1 MNVNQEVRL
10 NLSAD
15 GIPPRLFMPQGDANS
30 RTIVATLWDGA
41 TPYNVPADTAVMV
54 RFRKP
59 DGTGGLYDA
68 TEAGAAVTASG
79 NTVTAPVATQMLAVA
94 GVVQAEIDIY
104 GTGSG
109 KAADRLATFRFA
121 VEVAPSVYPDAQIIS
136 SDYFNLI
143 AATISEAI
151 EAAAKAELAQAA
163 AEAAQDAA
171 EAAKAGAQTAQSEAE
186 SAKQGAEAAQS
197 AAEAAKT
204 AAQGAQSGAE
214 AAQQGAQTARQGA
227 ETAQS
232 AAEAAKTAAQGAQSG
247 AEAAQQGAQTARQGA
262 EAAQDAAE
270 DAQSAAEASAAAAAA
285 SAANAATSVE
295 GAVKYNA
302 PQSLTAAQQAQ
313 ARENINAL
321 GGDDDVAKESTSQLI
336 LSTLRGQR
344 PKRYGFRIKNSE
356 PNPSTRVEYLYDAE
370 GMTPAS
376 MNFSTGAFSYGSWA
390 DIWFVRDNHPCMV
403 KSDGTVDY
411 WLKGND
417 YAQKYTDGSASD
429 VSNTAYGGNC
439 FSAIPLIWVKRWQE
453 GDYSY
458 TVFCEER
465 YDDGYFAYAHTDA
478 QGRITP
484 YLFYPAFRGSLVDGK
499 LRSIKGQTQVNS
511 TTTDAERTAAQ
522 ANGSGYDI
530 LQWCDWQLLMDMCY
544 LIGKS
549 TDLQGT
555 FGQGHTTG
563 GTSAAD
569 LLTTG
574 TLSDKGQFFGYAGT
588 THAVKVFHTEVCW
601 GDRWERVVG
610 CLQDH
615 GVWKTKMTPE
625 GGGYNLT
632 GAGYDAVGETVPQ
645 TGADA
650 AFGGWFSAARNTPQG
665 LLPTALNGGDTTYYC
680 DYHYINVSI
689 LSVPLV
695 GGHCEAG
702 SRCGRYV
709 AVDATAG
716 YAGWRI
722 GASLSYK
729 RPS

>member
-15 GIPPRLFMPQGDANS
+15 GIPPRLSMPQGDANS

-41 TPYNVPADTAVMV
+41 TPYSVPANAAVMV

-68 TEAGAAVTASG
+68 TEAGTAVTASG

-104 GTGSG
+104 GTGTG

-136 SDYFNLI
+136 SDYFNIVADDI
-143 AATISEAI
+143 AKAVS
-151 EAAAKAELAQAA
+151 AAANAEEAEKGAVAAKTA
-163 AEAAQDAA
+163 AESYATEANEAKVVAVNAKTDAQTAKTAA
-171 EAAKAGAQTAQSEAE
+171 EAAKG
-186 SAKQGAEAAQS
+186 
-197 AAEAAKT
+197 
-204 AAQGAQSGAE
+204 
-214 AAQQGAQTARQGA
+214 
-227 ETAQS
+227 
-232 AAEAAKTAAQGAQSG
+232 
-247 AEAAQQGAQTARQGA
+247 
-262 EAAQDAAE
+262 AAE
-270 DAQSAAEASAAAAAA
+270 DSAEDAEAWAVGQRNGVDVPSTDPAYQN
-285 SAANAATSVE
+285 NA
-295 GAVKYNA
+295 KYYKDQAKNVA
-302 PQSLTAAQQAQ
+302 GGEFVSYGTPQTLTDAQKQQA
-313 ARENINAL
+313 RDNIDAL

-356 PNPSTRVEYLYDAE
+356 PNPSTRVEYIYDAE

-376 MNFSTGAFSYGSWA
+376 MNFNTGVFSYGSWA

-403 KSDGTVDY
+403 KSDGAVDY
-411 WLKGND
+411 WLKDDD
-417 YAQKYTDGSASD
+417 YTKKYTDGSASD
-429 VSNTAYGGNC
+429 VSNTTYGGNC
-439 FSAIPLIWVKRWQE
+439 FSAIPLIWVKRYQE

-478 QGRITP
+478 QGRIMP

-499 LRSIKGQTQVNS
+499 LRSLKGQAQDSN
-511 TTTDAERTAAQ
+511 TDTIAERTAAQ

-530 LQWCDWQLLMDMCY
+530 LQWGDWQLLMDMCY

-549 TDLQGT
+549 TNLQGT

-569 LLTTG
+569 MLTTG
-574 TLSDKGQFFGYAGT
+574 ALSDKGQFYGYADT
-588 THAVKVFHTEVCW
+588 ANAAKVFHTEVCW
-601 GDRWERVVG
+601 GDRFERIIG

-615 GVWKTKMTPE
+615 GVWKMKMTPE
-625 GGGYNLT
+625 GSGYNLT

-645 TGADA
+645 PGANA
-650 AFGGWFSAARNTPQG
+650 SFGGYFAAARNTPQG
-665 LLPTALNGGDTTYYC
+665 LLPTALRGSSTTYYC
-680 DYHYINVSI
+680 DNHLVNVGA
-689 LSVPLV
+689 LTVPFV
-695 GGHCEAG
+695 GGDCG
-702 SRCGRYV
+702 SGSGCGRYV
-709 AVDATAG
+709 NVNDPAWSARWYV
-716 YAGWRI
+716 

-729 RPS
+729 LSS

>member
-15 GIPPRLFMPQGDANS
+15 GIPPRLFMPQGDTNS

-41 TPYNVPADTAVMV
+41 APYNVPASAAVMV

-68 TEAGAAVTASG
+68 TEAGTAVTASG

-136 SDYFNLI
+136 SDYFNIVADDI
-143 AATISEAI
+143 AKAVS
-151 EAAAKAELAQAA
+151 AAAKAE
-163 AEAAQDAA
+163 
-171 EAAKAGAQTAQSEAE
+171 EAE
-186 SAKQGAEAAQS
+186 TGAV
-197 AAEAAKT
+197 AAKT
-204 AAQGAQSGAE
+204 AAEGYATE
-214 AAQQGAQTARQGA
+214 ANKAKVAAVNAKTDAQT
-227 ETAQS
+227 
-232 AAEAAKTAAQGAQSG
+232 AKTAA
-247 AEAAQQGAQTARQGA
+247 EVARG
-262 EAAQDAAE
+262 AAE
-270 DAQSAAEASAAAAAA
+270 DSAEDAEAWAVGQRNGVDVPSTDPAYHN
-285 SAANAATSVE
+285 NA
-295 GAVKYNA
+295 KYYKDQAKNVAGGEFVSYGA
-302 PQSLTAAQQAQ
+302 PQTLTDAQKQQA
-313 ARENINAL
+313 RDNIGAL
-321 GGDDDVAKESTSQLI
+321 GGNDDVAKESTSQLI

-356 PNPSTRVEYLYDAE
+356 PSPSTRVEYLYDAE
-370 GMTPAS
+370 SMTPAS
-376 MNFSTGAFSYGSWA
+376 MNFSTGVFNYGSWA
-390 DIWFVRDNHPCMV
+390 DIWFVRDNHPCML
-403 KSDGTVDY
+403 KSDGAVDY
-411 WLKGND
+411 WLKDDD
-417 YAQKYTDGSASD
+417 YTQKYVDGSASD

-439 FSAIPLIWVKRWQE
+439 FSAIPLIWVKRYQE

-458 TVFCEER
+458 TIFCEER

-478 QGRITP
+478 QGRIMP

-499 LRSIKGQTQVNS
+499 LRSLKGQAQDNS
-511 TTTDAERTAAQ
+511 TSAIAERTAAQ
-522 ANGSGYDI
+522 ANGNGYDI
-530 LQWCDWQLLMDMCY
+530 LQWVDWQLLMDMCY
-544 LIGKS
+544 LVGKS

-574 TLSDKGQFFGYAGT
+574 TLSDKGRFYGYDDTAN
-588 THAVKVFHTEVCW
+588 AVKVFHTEVCW
-601 GDRWERVVG
+601 GDRWERIVG

-615 GVWKTKMTPE
+615 GVWKMKMTPE
-625 GGGYNLT
+625 GSGYNLT

-645 TGADA
+645 PGATA
-650 AFGGWFSAARNTPQG
+650 NFNGWFSTARNTPQG
-665 LLPTALNGGDTTYYC
+665 LLPTALGGSSATYYC
-680 DYHYINVSI
+680 DFLYIDVDI
-689 LSVPLV
+689 LAVPF
-695 GGHCEAG
+695 GGGACSGHG
-702 SRCGRYV
+702 SRCGRSV
-709 AVDATAG
+709 AIAYQAEGV
-716 YAGWRI
+716 GWSF
-722 GASLSYK
+722 GASLSFK

>member
-41 TPYNVPADTAVMV
+41 APYNVPASAAVMV

-68 TEAGAAVTASG
+68 TEAGTAVTASG

-136 SDYFNLI
+136 SDYFNIVADDI
-143 AATISEAI
+143 AKAVS
-151 EAAAKAELAQAA
+151 AAAKAE
-163 AEAAQDAA
+163 EA
-171 EAAKAGAQTAQSEAE
+171 KTGAV
-186 SAKQGAEAAQS
+186 
-197 AAEAAKT
+197 AAKT
-204 AAQGAQSGAE
+204 AAEGYATEASEAKVAAE
-214 AAQQGAQTARQGA
+214 NAKTDAQT
-227 ETAQS
+227 
-232 AAEAAKTAAQGAQSG
+232 AKTAAEVAKS
-247 AEAAQQGAQTARQGA
+247 
-262 EAAQDAAE
+262 AAE
-270 DAQSAAEASAAAAAA
+270 DSAEDAEAWAVGQRNGADVPSTDPAYHN
-285 SAANAATSVE
+285 NA
-295 GAVKYNA
+295 KYYKDQAKNVAGGEFVSYGA
-302 PQSLTAAQQAQ
+302 PQVLTDAQKQQA
-313 ARENINAL
+313 RDNIDAL

-376 MNFSTGAFSYGSWA
+376 MNFNTGVFSYGSWA

-403 KSDGTVDY
+403 KSDGAVDY
-411 WLKGND
+411 WLKDDD
-417 YAQKYTDGSASD
+417 YTQKYVDGSASD
-429 VSNTAYGGNC
+429 VSNTAYAGNC
-439 FSAIPLIWVKRWQE
+439 FSAIPLIWVKRYQE

-478 QGRITP
+478 QGRIMP
-484 YLFYPAFRGSLVDGK
+484 YLFYPAFQGSLVDGK
-499 LRSIKGQTQVNS
+499 LRSLKGQAQDNN
-511 TTTDAERTAAQ
+511 TTTTAERTAAQ

-549 TDLQGT
+549 TNLQGT

-574 TLSDKGQFFGYAGT
+574 TLSDKGRFYGYADIAN
-588 THAVKVFHTEVCW
+588 AVKVFHTEVCW
-601 GDRWERVVG
+601 GDRWERIVG

-615 GVWKTKMTPE
+615 GVWKIKMTPE
-625 GGGYNLT
+625 GSGYNLT
-632 GAGYDAVGETVPQ
+632 GAGYDAVGETVPRP
-645 TGADA
+645 GADET
-650 AFGGWFSAARNTPQG
+650 FGGWFSAARNTPQG
-665 LLPTALNGGDTTYYC
+665 LLPTALTGSSTTYYC
-680 DYHYINVSI
+680 DYNYINASI
-689 LSVPLV
+689 LAVPIV
-695 GGHCEAG
+695 GGDCVNG
-702 SRCGRYV
+702 VRCGRCVGIYFPV
-709 AVDATAG
+709 LH
-716 YAGWRI
+716 AGWNI

-729 RPS
+729 RPT

>member
-10 NLSAD
+10 NLSSA
-15 GIPPRLFMPQGDANS
+15 GIPPRLSMPQGDANS

-41 TPYNVPADTAVMV
+41 TPYNVPANAAVMV

-68 TEAGAAVTASG
+68 TEAGTAVTASG

-136 SDYFNLI
+136 SDYYNIVADDI
-143 AATISEAI
+143 AKAVS
-151 EAAAKAELAQAA
+151 AAAKAEV
-163 AEAAQDAA
+163 AE
-171 EAAKAGAQTAQSEAE
+171 EGAV
-186 SAKQGAEAAQS
+186 
-197 AAEAAKT
+197 AAKT
-204 AAQGAQSGAE
+204 AAEVYATE
-214 AAQQGAQTARQGA
+214 ANEAKVVAVNAKTDAQT
-227 ETAQS
+227 
-232 AAEAAKTAAQGAQSG
+232 AKTAA
-247 AEAAQQGAQTARQGA
+247 ETAKG
-262 EAAQDAAE
+262 AAE
-270 DAQSAAEASAAAAAA
+270 DSAEDAEAWAVGQRNGVDVPSTDPAYQN
-285 SAANAATSVE
+285 NA
-295 GAVKYNA
+295 KYYKDQAKNVA
-302 PQSLTAAQQAQ
+302 GGEFVSYGDTQTLTDAQKQQA
-313 ARENINAL
+313 RDNIGAL
-321 GGDDDVAKESTSQLI
+321 GGNDDVAKESTSQLI
-336 LSTLRGQR
+336 LDTLRGQR

-356 PNPSTRVEYLYDAE
+356 PNPSTRVEYIYDAE
-370 GMTPAS
+370 GMTPAR
-376 MNFSTGAFSYGSWA
+376 MNFNTGVFDYGSWA
-390 DIWFVRDNHPCMV
+390 DIWFVRDNHPCML
-403 KSDGTVDY
+403 KSDGAVDY
-411 WLKGND
+411 WLKDDD
-417 YAQKYTDGSASD
+417 YTQKYADGSASD

-439 FSAIPLIWVKRWQE
+439 FSAIPLIWVKRYQE

-458 TVFCEER
+458 TIFCEER

-478 QGRITP
+478 QGRIMP

-499 LRSIKGQTQVNS
+499 LRSIKDQAQDNN

-555 FGQGHTTG
+555 FGQGHTAG
-563 GTSAAD
+563 GASAAD

-574 TLSDKGQFFGYAGT
+574 TLSDKGRFFGYAET
-588 THAVKVFHTEVCW
+588 TNAVKVFHTEVCW
-601 GDRWERVVG
+601 GDRWERIVG

-615 GVWKTKMTPE
+615 GVWKMKMTPE
-625 GGGYNLT
+625 GSGYNLT
-632 GAGYDAVGETVPQ
+632 GAGYDAAWETVSQPSS
-645 TGADA
+645 ASS
-650 AFGGWFSAARNTPQG
+650 FSGWFSAARNTPQG
-665 LLPTALNGGDTTYYC
+665 LLPTALTGSSTTYYC
-680 DYHYINVSI
+680 DFHNINVGK

-695 GGHCEAG
+695 CGCCVDG
-702 SRCGRYV
+702 SWCGRFV
-709 AVDATAG
+709 AVADVAG
-716 YAGWRI
+716 VAWWSL

>member
-15 GIPPRLFMPQGDANS
+15 GIPPRLSMPQGDANS
-30 RTIVATLWDGA
+30 RTIIATLWDGA
-41 TPYNVPADTAVMV
+41 TPYNVPASTAVMV

-59 DGTGGLYDA
+59 DDTGGLYDE
-68 TEAGAAVTASG
+68 TEAGTAVTASG

-104 GTGSG
+104 GTGTG

-136 SDYFNLI
+136 SDYYNIVADDI
-143 AATISEAI
+143 AKAVS
-151 EAAAKAELAQAA
+151 AAAKAEEAEKGAVA
-163 AEAAQDAA
+163 AETAAKDYATEANAAKVAAENAKTGAQTAKTAA
-171 EAAKAGAQTAQSEAE
+171 EAAKG
-186 SAKQGAEAAQS
+186 
-197 AAEAAKT
+197 
-204 AAQGAQSGAE
+204 
-214 AAQQGAQTARQGA
+214 
-227 ETAQS
+227 
-232 AAEAAKTAAQGAQSG
+232 
-247 AEAAQQGAQTARQGA
+247 
-262 EAAQDAAE
+262 AAE
-270 DAQSAAEASAAAAAA
+270 DSAEDAEAWAVGQRNGVDVPSTDPAYQN
-285 SAANAATSVE
+285 NA
-295 GAVKYNA
+295 KYYKDQAKNVA
-302 PQSLTAAQQAQ
+302 GGEFVSYGTPQTLTDAQKQQA
-313 ARENINAL
+313 RDNIGAL
-321 GGDDDVAKESTSQLI
+321 GGNDDVAKESTSQLI

-376 MNFSTGAFSYGSWA
+376 MNFSTGVFNYGSWA

-411 WLKGND
+411 WLQDDD
-417 YAQKYTDGSASD
+417 YTKKYTDGSASD

-439 FSAIPLIWVKRWQE
+439 FSAIPLIWVKRYQE

-478 QGRITP
+478 QGHIMP

-499 LRSIKGQTQVNS
+499 LRSLKGQAQDNNTS
-511 TTTDAERTAAQ
+511 ATAERTAAQ

-530 LQWCDWQLLMDMCY
+530 LQWGDWQLLMDMCY

-549 TDLQGT
+549 TDLQTT

-574 TLSDKGQFFGYAGT
+574 TLSDKGRFYGYAET
-588 THAVKVFHTEVCW
+588 TNAVKVFHTEVCW
-601 GDRWERVVG
+601 GDRWERIIG

-615 GVWKTKMTPE
+615 GTWKMKMTPE
-625 GGGYNLT
+625 GSGYNLT
-632 GAGYDAVGETVPQ
+632 GAGYDAVGEIVPQ
-645 TGADA
+645 PGEA
-650 AFGGWFSAARNTPQG
+650 AGFGGYFSAARNTPQG
-665 LLPTALNGGDTTYYC
+665 LLPTALGGSSITYYC
-680 DYHYINVSI
+680 DYHYLSSAI
-689 LSVPLV
+689 LSVPFV
-695 GGHCEAG
+695 GGYCEAG
-702 SRCGRYV
+702 SLGGRCVHVGSV
-709 AVDATAG
+709 AGSVR
-716 YAGWRI
+716 WNI

>member
-10 NLSAD
+10 NLSAA
-15 GIPPRLFMPQGDANS
+15 GIPPRLSMPQGDANS

-41 TPYNVPADTAVMV
+41 TPYSVPANAAVMV

-68 TEAGAAVTASG
+68 TEAGTAVTASG

-136 SDYFNLI
+136 SDYYNILAADI
-143 AATISEAI
+143 SAAT
-151 EAAAKAELAQAA
+151 AA
-163 AEAAQDAA
+163 AESAETSAGDA
-171 EAAKAGAQTAQSEAE
+171 EAWAAGTRDGVAVTSSDPAYENNAKYYKE
-186 SAKQGAEAAQS
+186 
-197 AAEAAKT
+197 
-204 AAQGAQSGAE
+204 
-214 AAQQGAQTARQGA
+214 
-227 ETAQS
+227 
-232 AAEAAKTAAQGAQSG
+232 
-247 AEAAQQGAQTARQGA
+247 
-262 EAAQDAAE
+262 
-270 DAQSAAEASAAAAAA
+270 
-285 SAANAATSVE
+285 
-295 GAVKYNA
+295 
-302 PQSLTAAQQAQ
+302 Q
-313 ARENINAL
+313 ARAIT
-321 GGDDDVAKESTSQLI
+321 GDTAKESTSQLI

-356 PNPSTRVEYLYDAE
+356 PNPNTRVEYLYDAE
-370 GMTPAS
+370 GMTPAG
-376 MNFSTGAFSYGSWA
+376 MNFSTGVFSYGSWA

-411 WLKGND
+411 WLKDND

-429 VSNTAYGGNC
+429 VSNTAYDGNC

-499 LRSIKGQTQVNS
+499 LRSLKGQALNNS
-511 TTTDAERTAAQ
+511 TATDAERTAAQ

-544 LIGKS
+544 IIGKS

-569 LLTTG
+569 LLTSG
-574 TLSDKGQFFGYAGT
+574 TLSDKGRFFGYSDTA
-588 THAVKVFHTEVCW
+588 HAVKVFHTEVCW

-615 GVWKTKMTPE
+615 GVWKMKMTPE
-625 GGGYNLT
+625 GSGYNLT
-632 GAGYDAVGETVPQ
+632 GAGYDAVGETVAQ

-665 LLPTALNGGDTTYYC
+665 LLPTALVGGNTTYYC

-689 LSVPLV
+689 LSVPRV
-695 GGHCEAG
+695 GGNCGDG
-702 SRCGRYV
+702 SACGRYV
-709 AVDATAG
+709 AVYNVAG
-716 YAGWRI
+716 NAGWSL

>member
-10 NLSAD
+10 NLSAA
-15 GIPPRLFMPQGDANS
+15 GIPPRLSMPQGDANS

-41 TPYNVPADTAVMV
+41 TPYNIPANAAVMV

-68 TEAGAAVTASG
+68 TEAGTAVTASG

-109 KAADRLATFRFA
+109 KAAARLATFRFA

-136 SDYFNLI
+136 SDYFNVVADDI
-143 AATISEAI
+143 AKAVS
-151 EAAAKAELAQAA
+151 AAAKAEEAEKGAIAAKATAEFNATEASKAKAA
-163 AEAAQDAA
+163 AEN
-171 EAAKAGAQTAQSEAE
+171 
-186 SAKQGAEAAQS
+186 
-197 AAEAAKT
+197 AKT
-204 AAQGAQSGAE
+204 AAQ
-214 AAQQGAQTARQGA
+214 TAKTDA
-227 ETAQS
+227 ETA
-232 AAEAAKTAAQGAQSG
+232 KGAS
-247 AEAAQQGAQTARQGA
+247 E
-262 EAAQDAAE
+262 DSAE
-270 DAQSAAEASAAAAAA
+270 DAEAWAVGQRNGADVPSTDPAYHN
-285 SAANAATSVE
+285 NA
-295 GAVKYNA
+295 KYYKDQAKNVSGGEFVSYGIS
-302 PQSLTAAQQAQ
+302 QTLTAEQQAQ

-321 GGDDDVAKESTSQLI
+321 GGNDDVAKESTSQLI

-356 PNPSTRVEYLYDAE
+356 PNPRTRVEYLYDAE

-376 MNFSTGAFSYGSWA
+376 MNFSTGVFNYGSWA

-411 WLKGND
+411 WLKDDD
-417 YAQKYTDGSASD
+417 YTQKYTNGSASD

-439 FSAIPLIWVKRWQE
+439 FSAIPLIWVKRYQE

-478 QGRITP
+478 QGRIMP
-484 YLFYPAFRGSLVDGK
+484 YLFYPAFRGSVVDGK
-499 LRSIKGQTQVNS
+499 LRSLKGQAQDNNTN
-511 TTTDAERTAAQ
+511 TTAERTAAQ

-530 LQWCDWQLLMDMCY
+530 LQWSDWQLLMDMCY

-549 TDLQGT
+549 TNLQAV

-574 TLSDKGQFFGYAGT
+574 TISDKGQFFGYADT
-588 THAVKVFHTEVCW
+588 ANAVKVFHTEVCW
-601 GDRWERVVG
+601 GDRWERTVG

-615 GVWKTKMTPE
+615 GVWKMKMTPE
-625 GGGYNLT
+625 GSGYNLT
-632 GAGYDAVGETVPQ
+632 GAGYDAAGETVPQ
-645 TGADA
+645 TGASA
-650 AFGGWFSAARNTPQG
+650 SFGGYFSAARNTPQG
-665 LLPTALNGGDTTYYC
+665 LLPTARVGSSDTYYC
-680 DYHYINVSI
+680 DYHYINVSF

-695 GGHCEAG
+695 GGDCVYG
-702 SRCGRYV
+702 SGCGRYV
-709 AVDATAG
+709 DVG
-716 YAGWRI
+716 YRSGVAWWNL

>member
-10 NLSAD
+10 NLSVA
-15 GIPPRLFMPQGDANS
+15 GIPPRLSMPQGDANS

-41 TPYNVPADTAVMV
+41 TPYNVPANAAVMV

-59 DGTGGLYDA
+59 DGTGGLYDT
-68 TEAGAAVTASG
+68 TEAGTAVAASG

-136 SDYFNLI
+136 SDYFNI
-143 AATISEAI
+143 VADDIAKAVSAAT
-151 EAAAKAELAQAA
+151 KAE
-163 AEAAQDAA
+163 
-171 EAAKAGAQTAQSEAE
+171 EAE
-186 SAKQGAEAAQS
+186 KSAV
-197 AAEAAKT
+197 AAKT
-204 AAQGAQSGAE
+204 AAEGYATEANAAKVAAE
-214 AAQQGAQTARQGA
+214 NAKTDAQT
-227 ETAQS
+227 
-232 AAEAAKTAAQGAQSG
+232 AKTAA
-247 AEAAQQGAQTARQGA
+247 ETAKG
-262 EAAQDAAE
+262 AAE
-270 DAQSAAEASAAAAAA
+270 DSAEDAEAWAVGQRNGADVPPTDPAYHNNARYYKEQAKNVAGGEFVSYGA
-285 SAANAATSVE
+285 SQT
-295 GAVKYNA
+295 
-302 PQSLTAAQQAQ
+302 LTDAQKQQA
-313 ARENINAL
+313 RDNIGAL
-321 GGDDDVAKESTSQLI
+321 GGNDDVAKESTSQLI

-376 MNFSTGAFSYGSWA
+376 MNFSTGVFNYGSWA
-390 DIWFVRDNHPCMV
+390 DIWFVRDNHPCML

-411 WLKGND
+411 WLKDDD
-417 YAQKYTDGSASD
+417 YTQKYTDGSASD

-439 FSAIPLIWVKRWQE
+439 FSAIPLIWVKRYQD

-478 QGRITP
+478 QGRIMP

-499 LRSIKGQTQVNS
+499 LRSLKGQAQDNN
-511 TTTDAERTAAQ
+511 TTTTAERTAAQ

-530 LQWCDWQLLMDMCY
+530 LQWGDWQLLMDMCY

-549 TDLQGT
+549 TNLQDT

-563 GTSAAD
+563 GMSAAG

-574 TLSDKGQFFGYAGT
+574 TISDKGRFYGYTDTAN
-588 THAVKVFHTEVCW
+588 AVKVFHTEVCW
-601 GDRWERVVG
+601 GDRFERIIG

-615 GVWKTKMTPE
+615 GVWKMKMTPE
-625 GGGYNLT
+625 GSGYNLT
-632 GAGYDAVGETVPQ
+632 GAGYDAVGEVIPQ
-645 TGADA
+645 PGTEA
-650 AFGGWFSAARNTPQG
+650 AFGGFFSAARNTPQG
-665 LLPTALNGGDTTYYC
+665 LLPTVLTGSSTTYYC
-680 DYHYINVSI
+680 DYHYINVGI

-695 GGHCEAG
+695 GGDCG
-702 SRCGRYV
+702 YGLYCGRFVSVYHP
-709 AVDATAG
+709 AG
-716 YAGWRI
+716 RAWWNL

>member
-10 NLSAD
+10 NLSTA
-15 GIPPRLFMPQGDANS
+15 GIPPRLSMPQGDANS

-41 TPYNVPADTAVMV
+41 TPYNVPVNAAVMV

-68 TEAGAAVTASG
+68 TEAGTAVTASG

-121 VEVAPSVYPDAQIIS
+121 VEVEPSVYPDAQIIS
-136 SDYFNLI
+136 SDYFNIVADDI
-143 AATISEAI
+143 AKAVS
-151 EAAAKAELAQAA
+151 AAAKAEEAKKGAVA
-163 AEAAQDAA
+163 AET
-171 EAAKAGAQTAQSEAE
+171 AAKDYATEANAAKVSAENAKTGAQ
-186 SAKQGAEAAQS
+186 
-197 AAEAAKT
+197 AAKT
-204 AAQGAQSGAE
+204 AA
-214 AAQQGAQTARQGA
+214 
-227 ETAQS
+227 ETA
-232 AAEAAKTAAQGAQSG
+232 K
-247 AEAAQQGAQTARQGA
+247 
-262 EAAQDAAE
+262 DAAE
-270 DAQSAAEASAAAAAA
+270 DSAEDAEAWAVGQRNGVDVPSTDPAYQN
-285 SAANAATSVE
+285 NA
-295 GAVKYNA
+295 KYYKDQAKNVA
-302 PQSLTAAQQAQ
+302 GGEFVSYGDPQTLTDAQKQQA
-313 ARENINAL
+313 RDNIGAL
-321 GGDDDVAKESTSQLI
+321 GGNDDVAKESTSQLI

-376 MNFSTGAFSYGSWA
+376 MNFNTGVFNYGSWA

-403 KSDGTVDY
+403 KSDGAVDY
-411 WLKGND
+411 WLKDDD
-417 YAQKYTDGSASD
+417 YTQKYTDGSASD
-429 VSNTAYGGNC
+429 VSNTDYGGNC
-439 FSAIPLIWVKRWQE
+439 FSAIPLIWVKHYQE

-478 QGRITP
+478 QGHIMP

-499 LRSIKGQTQVNS
+499 LRSLKGQAQDNNTA
-511 TTTDAERTAAQ
+511 TTAERTAAQ
-522 ANGSGYDI
+522 ANGNGYDI

-574 TLSDKGQFFGYAGT
+574 TLSDKGRFYGYAET
-588 THAVKVFHTEVCW
+588 TNAVKVFHTEVCW
-601 GDRWERVVG
+601 GDRWERIVG
-610 CLQDH
+610 CLQDR
-615 GVWKTKMTPE
+615 GVWKVKMTPE
-625 GGGYNLT
+625 GSGYNLT

-645 TGADA
+645 PGESAS
-650 AFGGWFSAARNTPQG
+650 FSGWFSAARNTPQG
-665 LLPTALNGGDTTYYC
+665 LLPAALEGSSNTYYC
-680 DYHYINVSI
+680 DYHNINVSS
-689 LSVPLV
+689 LSVPLA
-695 GGHCEAG
+695 GGACLNG
-702 SRCGRYV
+702 SGCGRYV
-709 AVDATAG
+709 TAVDSPGSTR
-716 YAGWRI
+716 WFI
-722 GASLSYK
+722 GASLSFK

>member
-10 NLSAD
+10 NLSAA
-15 GIPPRLFMPQGDANS
+15 GIPPRLSMPQGDANS

-41 TPYNVPADTAVMV
+41 TPYNVPTSAAVMV

-68 TEAGAAVTASG
+68 TEAGTAVTASG

-136 SDYFNLI
+136 SDYFNIVADDI
-143 AATISEAI
+143 AKAVS
-151 EAAAKAELAQAA
+151 AAAKAE
-163 AEAAQDAA
+163 
-171 EAAKAGAQTAQSEAE
+171 EAE
-186 SAKQGAEAAQS
+186 EGAV
-197 AAEAAKT
+197 AAKT
-204 AAQGAQSGAE
+204 AAESYATEANEAKVAAE
-214 AAQQGAQTARQGA
+214 NAKTDAQT
-227 ETAQS
+227 
-232 AAEAAKTAAQGAQSG
+232 AKTAA
-247 AEAAQQGAQTARQGA
+247 EVARG
-262 EAAQDAAE
+262 AAE
-270 DAQSAAEASAAAAAA
+270 DSAEDAEAWAVGQRNGVDVPSTDPAYHN
-285 SAANAATSVE
+285 NA
-295 GAVKYNA
+295 KYYKDQAKNVAGGEFVSYGA
-302 PQSLTAAQQAQ
+302 PQVLTDAQKQQA
-313 ARENINAL
+313 RDNIDAL
-321 GGDDDVAKESTSQLI
+321 GGNDDVAKESTSQLI

-376 MNFSTGAFSYGSWA
+376 MNFSTGVFNYGGWA
-390 DIWFVRDNHPCMV
+390 DIWFVRDNHPCML
-403 KSDGTVDY
+403 KLDGTVDY
-411 WLKGND
+411 WLKDDD
-417 YAQKYTDGSASD
+417 YTQKYTDGSASD
-429 VSNTAYGGNC
+429 VSNAAYGGNC
-439 FSAIPLIWVKRWQE
+439 FSAIPLVWVKRYQE

-458 TVFCEER
+458 TVFCDER

-478 QGRITP
+478 QGRIMP

-499 LRSIKGQTQVNS
+499 LRSLKGQTQDNG
-511 TTTDAERTAAQ
+511 TTTTAERTAAQ

-530 LQWCDWQLLMDMCY
+530 LQWGDWQLLMDMCY
-544 LIGKS
+544 LVGKS
-549 TDLQGT
+549 TDLQAT

-563 GTSAAD
+563 GMSAAD

-574 TLSDKGQFFGYAGT
+574 TLSAKGRFYGYADT
-588 THAVKVFHTEVCW
+588 ANAVKVFHTEVCW
-601 GDRWERVVG
+601 GARWERIVG

-615 GVWKTKMTPE
+615 GVWKMKMTPE
-625 GGGYNLT
+625 GSGYNLT
-632 GAGYDAVGETVPQ
+632 GAGYDAVGEVIPQ
-645 TGADA
+645 PGTEA
-650 AFGGWFSAARNTPQG
+650 AFGGFFSAARNTPQG
-665 LLPTALNGGDTTYYC
+665 LLPTAIGGSSDTYYC
-680 DYHYINVSI
+680 DYHYIGVGI

-695 GGHCEAG
+695 GGACENDSA
-702 SRCGRYV
+702 SGRYV
-709 AVDATAG
+709 FVRNTASG
-716 YAGWRI
+716 ADWYI

>member
-10 NLSAD
+10 NLSAV
-15 GIPPRLFMPQGDANS
+15 GIPPRLSMPQGDANS

-41 TPYNVPADTAVMV
+41 TPYSVPANAAVMV

-68 TEAGAAVTASG
+68 TEAGTAVTASG

-136 SDYFNLI
+136 SDYFNIVADDI
-143 AATISEAI
+143 AKAVS
-151 EAAAKAELAQAA
+151 AAAKAEE
-163 AEAAQDAA
+163 AEKGAV
-171 EAAKAGAQTAQSEAE
+171 AAK
-186 SAKQGAEAAQS
+186 S
-197 AAEAAKT
+197 AAEVYATEASKAKVAAENAKT
-204 AAQGAQSGAE
+204 AAQ
-214 AAQQGAQTARQGA
+214 T
-227 ETAQS
+227 
-232 AAEAAKTAAQGAQSG
+232 AKTAA
-247 AEAAQQGAQTARQGA
+247 ETAKG
-262 EAAQDAAE
+262 AAE
-270 DAQSAAEASAAAAAA
+270 DSAEDAEAWAVGQRNGADVPSTDPAYHN
-285 SAANAATSVE
+285 NA
-295 GAVKYNA
+295 KYYKEQAQNTVGGEFVSYGT
-302 PQSLTAAQQAQ
+302 PQTLTDAQKQQA
-313 ARENINAL
+313 RDNIDAL
-321 GGDDDVAKESTSQLI
+321 GGNDDVAKESTSQLI

-356 PNPSTRVEYLYDAE
+356 SNPSTRVEYLYDAE

-376 MNFSTGAFSYGSWA
+376 MNFNTGVFNYGSWA
-390 DIWFVRDNHPCMV
+390 DIWFVRDNHPCML

-411 WLKGND
+411 WIKDDD
-417 YAQKYTDGSASD
+417 YTQKYTDGSASD
-429 VSNTAYGGNC
+429 VSNISYDGNC
-439 FSAIPLIWVKRWQE
+439 FSAIPLIWVKRYQE

-458 TVFCEER
+458 TVFCAER

-478 QGRITP
+478 QGRIMP

-499 LRSIKGQTQVNS
+499 IRSIKGQAQDNNTN
-511 TTTDAERTAAQ
+511 TTAERTAAQ

-544 LIGKS
+544 LVGKS

-555 FGQGHTTG
+555 FGQGHTEG
-563 GTSAAD
+563 GASAAD

-574 TLSDKGQFFGYAGT
+574 TLSDKGRFYGYSDTAS
-588 THAVKVFHTEVCW
+588 AVKVFHTEVCW
-601 GDRWERVVG
+601 GDRWERTIG

-615 GVWKTKMTPE
+615 GVWKMKMTPE
-625 GGGYNLT
+625 GSGYNLT
-632 GAGYDAVGETVPQ
+632 GAGYDAGGETVPQ
-645 TGADA
+645 PGENPN
-650 AFGGWFSAARNTPQG
+650 FGGYFFIAQNTPKG
-665 LLPTALNGGDTTYYC
+665 LLPTVMGGSSATYYC
-680 DYHYINVSI
+680 DFHYINVGI
-689 LSVPLV
+689 LAVPLV
-695 GGHCEAG
+695 GGSCVIG
-702 SRCGRYV
+702 SGCGRYV
-709 AVDATAG
+709 RVDYQAVSAQ
-716 YAGWRI
+716 WHL

>member
-41 TPYNVPADTAVMV
+41 TPYNVPANTAVMV

-68 TEAGAAVTASG
+68 TEAGTAVTASG

-94 GVVQAEIDIY
+94 GVVQVEIDIY

-136 SDYFNLI
+136 SDYFNIVADDI
-143 AATISEAI
+143 AKAVSAAIKAEEAKTG
-151 EAAAKAELAQAA
+151 AVAAKTA
-163 AEAAQDAA
+163 AEGYATEANEAKVAAENAKTDAQTAKTAA
-171 EAAKAGAQTAQSEAE
+171 EAAK
-186 SAKQGAEAAQS
+186 S
-197 AAEAAKT
+197 AAED
-204 AAQGAQSGAE
+204 S
-214 AAQQGAQTARQGA
+214 
-227 ETAQS
+227 
-232 AAEAAKTAAQGAQSG
+232 
-247 AEAAQQGAQTARQGA
+247 
-262 EAAQDAAE
+262 AE
-270 DAQSAAEASAAAAAA
+270 DAEAWAVGQRNGVDVPSTDPAYHN
-285 SAANAATSVE
+285 NA
-295 GAVKYNA
+295 KYYKDQAKNVAGGEFVSYGA
-302 PQSLTAAQQAQ
+302 PQTMTDAQKQQA
-313 ARENINAL
+313 RDNIGAL
-321 GGDDDVAKESTSQLI
+321 GGNDDVAKESTSQLI

-370 GMTPAS
+370 GMTPAR
-376 MNFSTGAFSYGSWA
+376 MNFSTGVFNYGSWA
-390 DIWFVRDNHPCMV
+390 DIWFVRDNHSCMV

-411 WLKGND
+411 WLKDDD

-439 FSAIPLIWVKRWQE
+439 FSAIPLIWVKRYQE

-478 QGRITP
+478 QGHIMP
-484 YLFYPAFRGSLVDGK
+484 YLFYPAFRGSLVDSK
-499 LRSIKGQTQVNS
+499 LRSLKGQAPGNNTNA
-511 TTTDAERTAAQ
+511 TAERTAAQ

-530 LQWCDWQLLMDMCY
+530 LQWADWQLLMDMCY

-549 TDLQGT
+549 TNLQGT
-555 FGQGHTTG
+555 FGKGHATG

-574 TLSDKGQFFGYAGT
+574 TLSDKGRFYGYADT

-601 GDRWERVVG
+601 GDRWERIVG
-610 CLQDH
+610 CVQDH

-625 GGGYNLT
+625 DSGYNLT

-645 TGADA
+645 PGENES
-650 AFGGWFSAARNTPQG
+650 FGGYFSASRNTPQG
-665 LLPTALNGGDTTYYC
+665 LLPTALNGSSATYYC
-680 DYHYINVSI
+680 DYHQINAIV
-689 LSVPLV
+689 LSASVV
-695 GGHCEAG
+695 GGDCLA
-702 SRCGRYV
+702 SSKCGRCV
-709 AVDATAG
+709 FGNNTVGTMEWG
-716 YAGWRI
+716 I

>member
-10 NLSAD
+10 NLSAA
-15 GIPPRLFMPQGDANS
+15 GIPPRLSMPQGDANS

-41 TPYNVPADTAVMV
+41 TPYSVPANAAVMV

-68 TEAGAAVTASG
+68 TEAGTAVTASG

-136 SDYFNLI
+136 SDYFNIVADDI
-143 AATISEAI
+143 AKAVS
-151 EAAAKAELAQAA
+151 AAAKAEEAEKGAVAAKAA
-163 AEAAQDAA
+163 AEVYATEASEAKVAA
-171 EAAKAGAQTAQSEAE
+171 EN
-186 SAKQGAEAAQS
+186 
-197 AAEAAKT
+197 AKT
-204 AAQGAQSGAE
+204 AAQ
-214 AAQQGAQTARQGA
+214 TAKTGA
-227 ETAQS
+227 ETA
-232 AAEAAKTAAQGAQSG
+232 KG
-247 AEAAQQGAQTARQGA
+247 
-262 EAAQDAAE
+262 AAE
-270 DAQSAAEASAAAAAA
+270 DSAEDAEAWAVGQRNGADVPSTDPAYHN
-285 SAANAATSVE
+285 NA
-295 GAVKYNA
+295 KYYKDQAKNVTGGEFVSYGIS
-302 PQSLTAAQQAQ
+302 QTLTDAQKQQA
-313 ARENINAL
+313 RDNIDAL
-321 GGDDDVAKESTSQLI
+321 GGNDDVAKESTSQLI

-344 PKRYGFRIKNSE
+344 PKRYGFRIKNAE

-376 MNFSTGAFSYGSWA
+376 MNFSTGVFNYGSWK
-390 DIWFVRDNHPCMV
+390 DIWFVRDNHPCMLKV
-403 KSDGTVDY
+403 DGAVDY
-411 WLKGND
+411 WLKDND
-417 YAQKYTDGSASD
+417 YTQKYTDGSASD
-429 VSNTAYGGNC
+429 VSDTAYGGNC
-439 FSAIPLIWVKRWQE
+439 FSAIPLIWVKRYQE

-478 QGRITP
+478 QGRIMP
-484 YLFYPAFRGSLVDGK
+484 YLFYPAFRGSVVDGK
-499 LRSIKGQTQVNS
+499 LRSLKGQAQDNS
-511 TTTDAERTAAQ
+511 TSTTAERTAAQ

-530 LQWCDWQLLMDMCY
+530 LQWGDWQLLMDMCY

-549 TDLQGT
+549 TNLQAV
-555 FGQGHTTG
+555 FGQGHTAG

-574 TLSDKGQFFGYAGT
+574 TLSDKGQFFGYSDTAN
-588 THAVKVFHTEVCW
+588 AVKVFHTEVCW
-601 GDRWERVVG
+601 GDRWERTIG

-615 GVWKTKMTPE
+615 GVWKMKMTPE
-625 GGGYNLT
+625 GSGYNLT

-645 TGADA
+645 VGSDA
-650 AFGGWFSAARNTPQG
+650 TFGGYFSAARNTPQG
-665 LLPTALNGGDTTYYC
+665 LLPTALNGSSATYYC

-689 LSVPLV
+689 PSVPVV
-695 GGHCEAG
+695 GGTCEYGAA
-702 SRCGRYV
+702 CGRYV
-709 AVDATAG
+709 GVYRTAG
-716 YAGWRI
+716 SVGWST
-722 GASLSYK
+722 GASLSCK

>member
-10 NLSAD
+10 NLSAA
-15 GIPPRLFMPQGDANS
+15 GIPPRLSMPQGDANS

-41 TPYNVPADTAVMV
+41 TPYSVPANAAVMV

-68 TEAGAAVTASG
+68 TEAGTAVTASG

-136 SDYFNLI
+136 SDYFNVVANDI
-143 AATISEAI
+143 AKAVS
-151 EAAAKAELAQAA
+151 AAAKAEEAEKGAETWNASAKFYATEARKAKVA
-163 AEAAQDAA
+163 AEDAKTVAQTAKTGA
-171 EAAKAGAQTAQSEAE
+171 EAAKG
-186 SAKQGAEAAQS
+186 
-197 AAEAAKT
+197 
-204 AAQGAQSGAE
+204 
-214 AAQQGAQTARQGA
+214 
-227 ETAQS
+227 
-232 AAEAAKTAAQGAQSG
+232 
-247 AEAAQQGAQTARQGA
+247 
-262 EAAQDAAE
+262 AAE
-270 DAQSAAEASAAAAAA
+270 DSAEDAEAWAVGQRNGADVPSTDPAYHN
-285 SAANAATSVE
+285 NAKYYKDQAKNVSGGEFVSYGAT
-295 GAVKYNA
+295 
-302 PQSLTAAQQAQ
+302 QTLTSAQQAQ

-321 GGDDDVAKESTSQLI
+321 GGNDDVAKESTSQLI

-370 GMTPAS
+370 GMTPAG
-376 MNFSTGAFSYGSWA
+376 MNFSTGVFNYGSWA

-411 WLKGND
+411 WLKDGN

-484 YLFYPAFRGSLVDGK
+484 YLLYPAFRGSVVDGK
-499 LRSIKGQTQVNS
+499 LRSIKGQAQDNKTNA
-511 TTTDAERTAAQ
+511 TAERTAAQ

-544 LIGKS
+544 LLGKS
-549 TDLQGT
+549 TNLQAV

-574 TLSDKGQFFGYAGT
+574 TLSDKGQFYGYADT
-588 THAVKVFHTEVCW
+588 ANAVKVFHTEVCW
-601 GDRWERVVG
+601 GDRWERIIG

-615 GVWKTKMTPE
+615 GVWKMKMTPE
-625 GGGYNLT
+625 GSGYNLT
-632 GAGYDAVGETVPQ
+632 GAGYDAAGETVPQ
-645 TGADA
+645 PGSNAYY
-650 AFGGWFSAARNTPQG
+650 GGYFSAARNTPQG
-665 LLPTALNGGDTTYYC
+665 LLPTVLNGSNATYYC
-680 DYHYINVSI
+680 DYYSI
-689 LSVPLV
+689 STGVLSVPCV
-695 GGHCEAG
+695 GGSSMNG
-702 SRCGRYV
+702 SWCGRYV
-709 AVDATAG
+709 SASSAA
-716 YAGWRI
+716 AAAAWQF

>member
-41 TPYNVPADTAVMV
+41 TPYNVPANTSVMV

-68 TEAGAAVTASG
+68 TEAGTAVTASG
-79 NTVTAPVATQMLAVA
+79 NTVTAPVATQMLAVV

-109 KAADRLATFRFA
+109 KEADRLATFRFA

-163 AEAAQDAA
+163 AE
-171 EAAKAGAQTAQSEAE
+171 
-186 SAKQGAEAAQS
+186 
-197 AAEAAKT
+197 
-204 AAQGAQSGAE
+204 
-214 AAQQGAQTARQGA
+214 
-227 ETAQS
+227 
-232 AAEAAKTAAQGAQSG
+232 
-247 AEAAQQGAQTARQGA
+247 
-262 EAAQDAAE
+262 
-270 DAQSAAEASAAAAAA
+270 DAQSAAAA
-285 SAANAATSVE
+285 SAEAAATSVE

-302 PQSLTAAQQAQ
+302 PQSLTPAQQAQ

-321 GGDDDVAKESTSQLI
+321 GGDDDVAKETTSQLI

-390 DIWFVRDNHPCMV
+390 DIWFVRDNHPCML
-403 KSDGTVDY
+403 KADGTVDY
-411 WLKGND
+411 WLKDND
-417 YAQKYTDGSASD
+417 YTQKYTDGSASD

-439 FSAIPLIWVKRWQE
+439 FSAIPLIWVKRYQE

-484 YLFYPAFRGSLVDGK
+484 YLLYPAFRGSLVDGK
-499 LRSIKGQTQVNS
+499 LRSIKGQAQDNNTA
-511 TTTDAERTAAQ
+511 TDAERTAAQ

-530 LQWCDWQLLMDMCY
+530 LQWRDWQLLMDMCY

-574 TLSDKGQFFGYAGT
+574 VLSDKGQFFGYADT

-601 GDRWERVVG
+601 GDRWERIIG

-615 GVWKTKMTPE
+615 GVWKMKMTPE
-625 GGGYNLT
+625 GSGYNLT
-632 GAGYDAVGETVPQ
+632 GAGYDAVGETVSQP
-645 TGADA
+645 GADS

-665 LLPTALNGGDTTYYC
+665 LLPTALTGGDTTYYC
-680 DYHYINVSI
+680 DFHYINVNI
-689 LSVPLV
+689 LSVPVV
-695 GGHCEAG
+695 GGACAHG
-702 SRCGRYV
+702 SACGRYV
-709 AVDATAG
+709 SVNVVAG
-716 YAGWRI
+716 YARWNF

>member
-10 NLSAD
+10 NLSAA
-15 GIPPRLFMPQGDANS
+15 GIPPRLAMPQGDANS
-30 RTIVATLWDGA
+30 RTIVATLWDGS
-41 TPYNVPADTAVMV
+41 TPYNVPANAAIMV

-121 VEVAPSVYPDAQIIS
+121 VEVTPSAYPDAQIIS
-136 SDYFNLI
+136 SDYYNIVADDI
-143 AATISEAI
+143 AKAVS
-151 EAAAKAELAQAA
+151 AAAKAEEAEKGAVA
-163 AEAAQDAA
+163 AETAAKDYATDANAAKVAA
-171 EAAKAGAQTAQSEAE
+171 ENAKTGAQTA
-186 SAKQGAEAAQS
+186 
-197 AAEAAKT
+197 KT
-204 AAQGAQSGAE
+204 AA
-214 AAQQGAQTARQGA
+214 
-227 ETAQS
+227 ETA
-232 AAEAAKTAAQGAQSG
+232 KG
-247 AEAAQQGAQTARQGA
+247 
-262 EAAQDAAE
+262 AAE
-270 DAQSAAEASAAAAAA
+270 DSAENAEAWAVGQRNGVDVPSTDPAYHN
-285 SAANAATSVE
+285 NA
-295 GAVKYNA
+295 KYYKDQAQNITGGEFVSYGT
-302 PQSLTAAQQAQ
+302 PQTLTDAQKQQ

-376 MNFSTGAFSYGSWA
+376 MNFNTGVFSYGSWA
-390 DIWFVRDNHPCMV
+390 DIWFVRDNHPCML

-411 WLKGND
+411 WLKDDD
-417 YAQKYTDGSASD
+417 YTQKYTDGSASD
-429 VSNTAYGGNC
+429 VSNTAYAGNC
-439 FSAIPLIWVKRWQE
+439 FSAIPLIWVKRYQE

-478 QGRITP
+478 QGRIMP

-499 LRSIKGQTQVNS
+499 LRSLKGQAKDNS
-511 TTTDAERTAAQ
+511 TSAIAERTAAQ

-530 LQWCDWQLLMDMCY
+530 LQWCDWQILMDMCY

-555 FGQGHTTG
+555 FGQGYSADR
-563 GTSAAD
+563 TSATAM
-569 LLTTG
+569 LTTG
-574 TLSDKGQFFGYAGT
+574 TLSGKGRFYGYAEAT
-588 THAVKVFHTEVCW
+588 NAVKVFHTEVCW
-601 GDRWERVVG
+601 GDRFERIVG

-615 GVWKTKMTPE
+615 GTWKMKMTPE
-625 GGGYNLT
+625 GSGYNLT
-632 GAGYDAVGETVPQ
+632 GAGYDAVGSTVPQ
-645 TGADA
+645 PGADMS
-650 AFGGWFSAARNTPQG
+650 FGGWISAVRNTPQG
-665 LLPTALNGGDTTYYC
+665 FLTTAIDGNSVSYYC
-680 DYHYINVSI
+680 DSYYINVGV
-689 LSVPLV
+689 LSVPIV
-695 GGHCEAG
+695 GGSFG
-702 SRCGRYV
+702 FGLNCGRLINAYNKIT
-709 AVDATAG
+709 DSG
-716 YAGWRI
+716 QNL

>member
-10 NLSAD
+10 NLSAV
-15 GIPPRLFMPQGDANS
+15 GIPPRLSMPQGDANS

-41 TPYNVPADTAVMV
+41 TPYSVPANAAVMV

-68 TEAGAAVTASG
+68 TEAGTAVTASG

-136 SDYFNLI
+136 SDYFNIVADDI
-143 AATISEAI
+143 AKAVS
-151 EAAAKAELAQAA
+151 AAARAE
-163 AEAAQDAA
+163 
-171 EAAKAGAQTAQSEAE
+171 EAE
-186 SAKQGAEAAQS
+186 KGAEAWKDSAHFYATEARKAKV
-197 AAEAAKT
+197 AAEDAKT
-204 AAQGAQSGAE
+204 AAQAAKTGAE
-214 AAQQGAQTARQGA
+214 AAKG
-227 ETAQS
+227 
-232 AAEAAKTAAQGAQSG
+232 
-247 AEAAQQGAQTARQGA
+247 
-262 EAAQDAAE
+262 AAE
-270 DAQSAAEASAAAAAA
+270 DSAEDAEAWAVGQRNGADVPSTDPAYHN
-285 SAANAATSVE
+285 NAKYYKEQAQNITGGEFVSYGAT
-295 GAVKYNA
+295 
-302 PQSLTAAQQAQ
+302 QTLTPEQQAQ

-321 GGDDDVAKESTSQLI
+321 GGSDDVAKESTSQLI

-376 MNFSTGAFSYGSWA
+376 MNFSTGVFNYGSWA

-411 WLKGND
+411 WLKDDD
-417 YAQKYTDGSASD
+417 YTQKYTDGSASD

-439 FSAIPLIWVKRWQE
+439 FSAIPLIWVKRYQE

-478 QGRITP
+478 QGRIMP

-499 LRSIKGQTQVNS
+499 LRSLKGQAQDNN
-511 TTTDAERTAAQ
+511 TTATAERTAAQ

-530 LQWCDWQLLMDMCY
+530 LQWCDWNLLMDMCY
-544 LIGKS
+544 LLGKS
-549 TDLQGT
+549 TNLQAI

-574 TLSDKGQFFGYAGT
+574 TLSDKGRFYGYADT
-588 THAVKVFHTEVCW
+588 ANAVKVFHTEVCW
-601 GDRWERVVG
+601 GDRLERIVG

-615 GVWKTKMTPE
+615 GVWKMKMTPE
-625 GGGYNLT
+625 GSGYNLT
-632 GAGYDAVGETVPQ
+632 GEGYDAVGAGIPQ
-645 TGADA
+645 PGAEA
-650 AFGGWFSAARNTPQG
+650 SFGGFFSAARNTPQG
-665 LLPTALNGGDTTYYC
+665 LLPTALGGSSSTYYC
-680 DYHYINVSI
+680 DYHSLVVGI
-689 LSVPLV
+689 LAVAIV
-695 GGHCEAG
+695 GGSCAYG
-702 SRCGRYV
+702 SWAGRYV
-709 AVDATAG
+709 GGDSGPRAARWG
-716 YAGWRI
+716 F

-729 RPS
+729 RSS